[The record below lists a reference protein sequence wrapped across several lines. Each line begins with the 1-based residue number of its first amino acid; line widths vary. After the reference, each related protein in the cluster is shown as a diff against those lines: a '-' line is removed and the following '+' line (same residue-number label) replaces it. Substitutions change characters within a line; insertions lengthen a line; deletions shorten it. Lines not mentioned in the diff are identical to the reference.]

1 MSFKFIDSHPDNS
14 WHILKSLYLDPSSKC
29 GFLQDAPVGYTGEQL
44 NQSMK
49 PLVML
54 MTFSGAF
61 LLMHL
66 VKYLG
71 NAEVSA

>member
-1 MSFKFIDSHPDNS
+1 MVFFPDV
-14 WHILKSLYLDPSSKC
+14 
-29 GFLQDAPVGYTGEQL
+29 PVGYTGEQL